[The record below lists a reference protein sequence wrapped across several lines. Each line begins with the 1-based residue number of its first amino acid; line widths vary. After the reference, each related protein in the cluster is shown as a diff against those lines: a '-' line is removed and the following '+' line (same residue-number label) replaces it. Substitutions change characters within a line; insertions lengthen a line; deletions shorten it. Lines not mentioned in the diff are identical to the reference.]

1 MPYCACSSENGT
13 CLNNDTGRQTVHKN
27 NDMLKL
33 NINFQREKRNFKK
46 FTKLND
52 IICLSQYIEWKYN
65 YKKKMYIG
73 IVIIADNIPI
83 LWDISILWL
92 SLTVYRHCNYSR
104 EYLWH
109 NGIVITL
116 MSTSDI
122 LVLWLLSW
130 VSDILVLRLLS
141 WVSLT
146 CCYCDYR

>member
-1 MPYCACSSENGT
+1 MLGDKLYT
-13 CLNNDTGRQTVHKN
+13 KTTTIQ
-27 NDMLKL
+27 MLKL

-46 FTKLND
+46 ITKLND

-65 YKKKMYIG
+65 YKKNVYRYCDYCWQYTNIVRHID
-73 IVIIADNIPI
+73 IVIIADGI
-83 LWDISILWL
+83 L
-92 SLTVYRHCNYSR
+92 HCNYSR

-116 MSTSDI
+116 MRTSDI
-122 LVLWLLSW
+122 LVLWLISW

-146 CCYCDYR
+146 CC